1 MIKFRGKAIG
11 DRNAEAGE
19 IVYGDY
25 CRGLSKA
32 NPSIRCWSKC
42 CYVDVA
48 EESVGQYAGQVGN
61 GELYDGDEIR
71 IDMDKAAQ
79 IVGEGLMLSTLK
91 NSKPTAEAKLY
102 VEYSH
107 YRYRLIWRTPNG
119 RVDTGL
125 DLALIS
131 NILECVEVVR

>member
-1 MIKFRGKAIG
+1 MMIKFRG
-11 DRNAEAGE
+11 R
-19 IVYGDY
+19 
-25 CRGLSKA
+25 
-32 NPSIRCWSKC
+32 
-42 CYVDVA
+42 DVA
-48 EESVGQYAGQVGN
+48 TGEMVTSENYADYDGITFLETFEATGLTWTEVKDVAQYLTNCAN

-71 IDMDKAAQ
+71 IDMEKAAQ
-79 IVGEGLMLSTLK
+79 IVGEGLMLSTIK
-91 NSKPTAEAKLY
+91 NTKPNDEAKLY

>member
-1 MIKFRGKAIG
+1 MMIKFRGR
-11 DRNAEAGE
+11 DL
-19 IVYGDY
+19 D
-25 CRGLSKA
+25 S
-32 NPSIRCWSKC
+32 
-42 CYVDVA
+42 
-48 EESVGQYAGQVGN
+48 GQYKYFNLENAKTFLERYDIDYSKIEPYACEVGN

-71 IDMDKAAQ
+71 IDMEKAAQ
-79 IVGEGLMLSTLK
+79 IVGDGLMLSMIKAT
-91 NSKPTAEAKLY
+91 KPNDEAKLY

>member
-1 MIKFRGKAIG
+1 MIKFRGYNTVEGKTIYWSFS
-11 DRNAEAGE
+11 EF
-19 IVYGDY
+19 VH
-25 CRGLSKA
+25 SKA
-32 NPSIRCWSKC
+32 CALDPDSVRQ
-42 CYVDVA
+42 YVCEVA
-48 EESVGQYAGQVGN
+48 N

-71 IDMDKAAQ
+71 IDFDKAAP
-79 IVGEGLMLSTLK
+79 IVGEGLMLSTIK
-91 NSKPTAEAKLY
+91 ATKPTAEAKLY

-119 RVDTGL
+119 RFETEL